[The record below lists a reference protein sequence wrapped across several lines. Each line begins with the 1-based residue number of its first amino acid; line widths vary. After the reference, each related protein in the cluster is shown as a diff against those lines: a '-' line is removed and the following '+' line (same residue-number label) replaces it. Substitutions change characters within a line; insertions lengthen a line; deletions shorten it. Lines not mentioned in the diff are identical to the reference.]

1 MSEDKEKFL
10 SRWSRLKQDV
20 KEQEAQQPA
29 HPPDASNAPPPD
41 LPPVEK
47 LTFESD
53 FRGFFHPKVD
63 EKLRR
68 AALKKLFSDPHFNV
82 MDGLDVYIDDYSK
95 PSPLPAAM
103 LAQLRQ
109 AQKILDWAKEIKEEK
124 EEHPAEPPTGVA
136 SSCDW
141 RHARHEHGE
150 GVDGGGARQSP
161 TRVRG
166 FRPNAARVVAG
177 SMTAAPRSA
186 RTAPV
191 TSSTAITECS
201 RPSTA
206 KPRAP
211 TAATSRR
218 SEARSQIQLLA
229 R

>member
-10 SRWSRLKQDV
+10 SRWSRLKQDA

-136 SSCDW
+136 LLGTLDSSPP
-141 RHARHEHGE
+141 APAVAPSEE
-150 GVDGGGARQSP
+150 
-161 TRVRG
+161 RVR
-166 FRPNAARVVAG
+166 
-177 SMTAAPRSA
+177 
-186 RTAPV
+186 
-191 TSSTAITECS
+191 TES
-201 RPSTA
+201 DADETQPGNQKA
-206 KPRAP
+206 
-211 TAATSRR
+211 
-218 SEARSQIQLLA
+218 
-229 R
+229 